1 MEQITAGNT
10 RAAVLETAPKYLKV
24 VAAVNLIG

>member
-10 RAAVLETAPKYLKV
+10 RAATLETAPKYLKV
-24 VAAVNLIG
+24 VAAVHLNG